1 MYSTKIINK
10 NVVDGNAYITI
21 NDPYKDEVPNPFR
34 NTKRGKDE
42 KPPVPFQIKMI
53 PQNAENGH
61 FSKLQYGGG
70 GYLEATRYI
79 TAQPLD
85 ARKKGFGSHD
95 AKRRDEFANANRTEQ
110 YRATISKES
119 LITSKASGNLQA
131 TLTKLLEERAKT
143 TQSFGGAGESGGL
156 SGSSTFSYSSAVPQ
170 YDIGRSRV
178 TPFDPRSIK
187 DTYYKFSGD
196 REKRFGDYRP
206 SSVDFGDGAWGVT
219 YKPPSHGG
227 RSETKNFLDKS
238 HLTV

>member
-1 MYSTKIINK
+1 
-10 NVVDGNAYITI
+10 
-21 NDPYKDEVPNPFR
+21 
-34 NTKRGKDE
+34 
-42 KPPVPFQIKMI
+42 MI

-79 TAQPLD
+79 AAQPLD

-110 YRATISKES
+110 YRATIAKES
-119 LITSKASGNLQA
+119 LTTAKGSEALQA

-143 TQSFGGAGESGGL
+143 TQSIGTDSAGL
-156 SGSSTFSYSSAVPQ
+156 SGTSTFSYSSAVPQ

-187 DTYYKFSGD
+187 DTFYKYSGD
-196 REKRFGDYRP
+196 RPKRFGDYRP
-206 SSVDFGDGAWGVT
+206 SSVDFGDGAWDVN
-219 YKPPSHGG
+219 YKPPAHGG

>member
-1 MYSTKIINK
+1 M
-10 NVVDGNAYITI
+10 VDGNAYITI
-21 NDPYKDEVPNPFR
+21 NDPYRDEVPNPFR

-42 KPPVPFQIKMI
+42 KPLVPFQVKMI

-79 TAQPLD
+79 STQPLD

-110 YRATISKES
+110 FRATIAKES
-119 LITSKASGNLQA
+119 AITAKSSQSLQA
-131 TLTKLLEERAKT
+131 TLSKLMEERAKT
-143 TQSFGGAGESGGL
+143 TQSFVETGGAT
-156 SGSSTFSYSSAVPQ
+156 GSSTFSYSSAVPQ

-187 DTYYKFSGD
+187 DTYYKFSGE
-196 REKRFGDYRP
+196 RPKRFGDYRP
-206 SSVDFGDGAWGVT
+206 SSTDFGDGAWDVT
-219 YKPPSHGG
+219 YKPPAHGG